1 MPATRTPH
9 VLVLNTGNVT
19 WTNMP
24 AATTEL
30 FGNVHRRVKKD
41 FTDVDQIRLGCR
53 VSTAGSTGALI
64 QAQYSTDD
72 TNWNTLTTNTL
83 SVATPTGT
91 KVTAWEAIPVNAR
104 GDVFVRIIGSGGD
117 GAADPVLGTIY
128 LEFI

>member
-1 MPATRTPH
+1 
-9 VLVLNTGNVT
+9 
-19 WTNMP
+19 MP